1 MSDIE
6 KDIMTMY
13 RESKPVEEDL
23 FERSYVNHVAWCLVL
38 VLVGLMLWLGVAL
51 INAENQRHALATK
64 QCADQVFKGEIDKVC
79 LSKVQSREHWWQHLG
94 YALRHI
100 RPSADDVK

>member
-6 KDIMTMY
+6 KDIMTIY

-38 VLVGLMLWLGVAL
+38 VLLGLALWLGVAL
-51 INAENQRHALATK
+51 INAENQRYALVGK
-64 QCADQVFKGEIDKVC
+64 LCADPVFKGEIDKVC
-79 LSKVQSREHWWQHLG
+79 LSKVRSREHWWQHVG
-94 YALRHI
+94 YAMTHV
-100 RPSADDVK
+100 RPSATEK